1 MIVEFMHMGL
11 PLVSSSIFFPK
22 VIIEKVESYWDNNR
36 SWEGISERENKAKE
50 EKEGHN
56 RRERK
61 ESKEMNVVP
70 KEMEKLRKGIEC
82 GGEKLGREEE
92 W

>member
-1 MIVEFMHMGL
+1 MHMGL

-36 SWEGISERENKAKE
+36 SWEGIKGRQNKAKE
-50 EKEGHN
+50 EKEGNN

-61 ESKEMNVVP
+61 ESKNVVP

-82 GGEKLGREEE
+82 GREKLGREEE
-92 W
+92 